1 MFKFNRTRLF
11 ILSFISCM
19 LILAGCGNGSSPA
32 SQPASSGEASAGAVE
47 LKLVS
52 FLALD
57 HPFPKDMVPLW
68 KEKVEKALNGAVKIR
83 VVGGPES
90 LPVGDQFDAVRNGVV
105 DIGFNVSSYYGHLM
119 PEAHSLN
126 MSPFTPAEERENGYF
141 DYMADRFEKNN
152 LVYLGRWLSESPY
165 YFWTNKKISS
175 LSELQGTKFRSNSTY
190 HEVMLALNMV
200 PMEVNPGDVYTSLER
215 KMVDG
220 FGFPL
225 LGPRLNGWTEVT
237 KYLIDEPFFN
247 QNATIIMNVKAFQS
261 LSPENQ
267 QKLRDVT
274 KEFEQE
280 MVAYFKKENEAEKKA
295 LQEKGVEL
303 IKLSPDE
310 SRSFQDIVKKEKWAV
325 IEKAVP
331 DQIAD
336 LKKLLQYTP

>member
-1 MFKFNRTRLF
+1 MFKFARPRF
-11 ILSFISCM
+11 FLSFLCC
-19 LILAGCGNGSSPA
+19 LLLLAGCGSNSA
-32 SQPASSGEASAGAVE
+32 SGPASSPGASSGPVE

-57 HPFPKDMVPLW
+57 HPFPKDMIPLW
-68 KEKVEKALNGAVKIR
+68 KEKVEKELNGAVTIR

-119 PEAHSLN
+119 PESHSLN
-126 MSPFTPAEERENGYF
+126 LSPFTPAEERENGYF
-141 DYMADRFEKNN
+141 DYMSDRFKQNN

-165 YFWTNKKISS
+165 YFWTNKKIQALDELKSS
-175 LSELQGTKFRSNSTY
+175 KFRSNSTY
-190 HEVMLALNMV
+190 HEVMLALDMV

-237 KYLIDEPFFN
+237 KYLIDEPFLN
-247 QNATIIMNVKAFQS
+247 QNATILMNVKSFES

-267 QKLRDVT
+267 QKLLALT
-274 KEFEQE
+274 KDFETE
-280 MVAYFKKENEAEKKA
+280 MVEYFKKENEKEKQT

-303 IKLSPDE
+303 IKLSSED
-310 SRSFQDIVKKEKWAV
+310 SKKFQEIVKREKWGV
-325 IEKAVP
+325 LEKAVP
-331 DQIAD
+331 DQVD
-336 LKKLLQYTP
+336 ELKKLLKYNP